1 MFLLCKEESLI
12 LLNNESKNNKITI
25 LIIELIYK
33 CKSMNAR
40 QSIIFF
46 LSQKYTYSSLS
57 MRDLLQ
63 NPLRCQ
69 NSRMLKSLLW
79 NGIIFVCNFCTSSC
93 ILYIISRLPITP
105 NTIYMLYKYN
115 YYFVFHIVVLLCF
128 FPVYLICSWLNMQMQ
143 IPQTRQADGHLSLP
157 WYIMV
162 VYLLLMR
169 LCLPLLIIIMY
180 KTKPQIIE
188 FQIL

>member
-69 NSRMLKSLLW
+69 NSRMLKSLL
-79 NGIIFVCNFCTSSC
+79 
-93 ILYIISRLPITP
+93 
-105 NTIYMLYKYN
+105 
-115 YYFVFHIVVLLCF
+115 
-128 FPVYLICSWLNMQMQ
+128 
-143 IPQTRQADGHLSLP
+143 
-157 WYIMV
+157 
-162 VYLLLMR
+162 
-169 LCLPLLIIIMY
+169 
-180 KTKPQIIE
+180 
-188 FQIL
+188 